1 MSLDDVIDPK
11 ILPVKKEKDMRKKAD
26 ALVIE
31 LACGLYLGCG
41 KRTYLHLIPHQQQW
55 SIKRLSR
62 PCSHPQ

>member
-41 KRTYLHLIPHQQQW
+41 KRTYLHLIPHQ
-55 SIKRLSR
+55 
-62 PCSHPQ
+62 